1 MKIATINDTHFGARS
16 DSLQFDAF
24 FKKFYDDF
32 FFPTLVER
40 EIKTVMHLGDVF
52 DRRKYI
58 NYNTLRNCKEY
69 FFDKAA
75 SLDIDIHM
83 IPGNHDTY
91 FKNTNDVNSP
101 ELLLREYENV
111 KIYPTIEEL
120 EFDGR
125 KILFVPWICSENY
138 DDSMAKIKSTD
149 AKVCFGH
156 FEFAGFQMYKGM
168 PNDHGMGIDNFSGFD
183 LVCSGHYHHR
193 SRSGNILYLGNP
205 YEITWS
211 DYDDPRGFNIYDT
224 HTNDIEFLQNPFT
237 IFHKFH
243 YDDTSDDFRERLD
256 SFDFDSIQGT
266 CIKLIVIKKNDF
278 QYFDSF
284 VEKLYQCNLTELKI
298 IEDFSEFEDDAVGD
312 VEVNLDDTMT
322 LLNDYVDSTNT
333 DLDKDKLKTVLRT
346 LYVEAQSID

>member
-1 MKIATINDTHFGARS
+1 MKIATINYTHFGARS
-16 DSLQFDAF
+16 DSLQFDNF
-24 FKKFYDDF
+24 FRRFYDEF

-40 EIKTVMHLGDVF
+40 EIKTIMHLGDVF

-58 NYNTLRNCKEY
+58 NYNTLKNCKEY

-101 ELLLREYENV
+101 ELLLREYDNV
-111 KIYPTIEEL
+111 KIYSSITEL
-120 EFDGR
+120 EFDSR
-125 KILFVPWICSENY
+125 KILFVPWICNENY
-138 DDSMAKIKSTD
+138 EESMDKIKNTD
-149 AKVCFGH
+149 ATICFGH

-168 PNDHGMGIDNFSGFD
+168 PNEHGMDIDPFAKFL
-183 LVCSGHYHHR
+183 LVGSGHYHHR
-193 SRSGNILYLGNP
+193 SRVGNILYLGNP

-224 HTNDIEFLQNPFT
+224 HTNDVEFLQNPFT

-243 YDDTSDDFRERLD
+243 YDDTSDGFRNTID
-256 SFDFDSIQGT
+256 SFDYSTISNT
-266 CIKLIVIKKNDF
+266 CVKVIVVKKQDF
-278 QYFDSF
+278 AYFDNF
-284 VEKLYQCNLTELKI
+284 IEKLYQCNLTEMKI

-312 VEVNLDDTMT
+312 VEVNLEDTMS
-322 LLNDYVDSTNT
+322 LLNEYVDNVTT

-346 LYVEAQSID
+346 LYVEAQSEV

>member
-16 DSLQFDAF
+16 DSLQFDNF
-24 FKKFYDDF
+24 FRKFYDEF
-32 FFPTLVER
+32 FFPTLVEK
-40 EIKTVMHLGDVF
+40 EIKTIMHLGDVF

-58 NYNTLRNCKEY
+58 NYNTLRSCKEY
-69 FFDKAA
+69 FFDKARD
-75 SLDIDIHM
+75 LGIDIHM

-101 ELLLREYENV
+101 ELLLREYDNV
-111 KIYPTIEEL
+111 KVYPTITKL
-120 EFDGR
+120 EFDEK

-138 DDSMAKIKSTD
+138 KESMDTIASTD
-149 AKVCFGH
+149 ATVCFGH

-168 PNDHGMGIDNFSGFD
+168 PSEHGMDIDPFSKFS

-193 SRSGNILYLGNP
+193 SRDGNILYLGNP

-224 HTNDIEFLQNPFT
+224 RTDDVEFLRNPFT

-243 YDDTSDDFRERLD
+243 YDDTND
-256 SFDFDSIQGT
+256 SFRKLIDAFDYSSIQNT
-266 CIKLIVIKKNDF
+266 CIKVIVVKKTDF
-278 QYFDSF
+278 GYFDSF

-312 VEVNLDDTMT
+312 IEVNLEDTMS
-322 LLNDYVDSTNT
+322 LLNDYVDNVTT
-333 DLDKDKLKTVLRT
+333 DLDRDRLKTVLRT
-346 LYVEAQSID
+346 LYVEAQSEI